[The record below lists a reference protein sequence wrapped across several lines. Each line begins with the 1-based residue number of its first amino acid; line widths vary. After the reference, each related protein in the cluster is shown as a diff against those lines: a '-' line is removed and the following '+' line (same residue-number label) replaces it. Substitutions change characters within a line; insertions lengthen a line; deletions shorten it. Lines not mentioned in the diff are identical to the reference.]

1 MLIPRHQIQVKQAEV
16 AELRSQIHD
25 LGQSQLPGLLQ
36 DMATL
41 QVTKVLHGDY
51 DLKIARQDQVYQWS
65 FVCVVVTTGNKLG
78 QSLHSLL
85 APTALF
91 ISESTCTC
99 VHREVRKSR
108 SLRSGNGVKF
118 LR

>member
-51 DLKIARQDQVYQWS
+51 DLKIAWQDYYTSKQDQVYQWS
-65 FVCVVVTTGNKLG
+65 FVCVMVTTGNKLG

-91 ISESTCTC
+91 I
-99 VHREVRKSR
+99 
-108 SLRSGNGVKF
+108 
-118 LR
+118 

>member
-1 MLIPRHQIQVKQAEV
+1 MMIPRHQIAVKQAEV

-51 DLKIARQDQVYQWS
+51 DLKIARQDYYTSKQDQVYQWS
-65 FVCVVVTTGNKLG
+65 FVCVIVITGNKLG
-78 QSLHSLL
+78 LSSLSLVPWL
-85 APTALF
+85 
-91 ISESTCTC
+91 
-99 VHREVRKSR
+99 
-108 SLRSGNGVKF
+108 
-118 LR
+118 

>member
-51 DLKIARQDQVYQWS
+51 DLKIARQDYYTSKQDQVYQWS

-85 APTALF
+85 APTTLF
-91 ISESTCTC
+91 HLESACTQGGGQ
-99 VHREVRKSR
+99 KQI
-108 SLRSGNGVKF
+108 
-118 LR
+118 

>member
-25 LGQSQLPGLLQ
+25 LGLSQLPGLLQ

-51 DLKIARQDQVYQWS
+51 NLKIARQDYYTSKQDQVYQWS
-65 FVCVVVTTGNKLG
+65 CVMVTTGNKLG

-85 APTALF
+85 APTTLF
-91 ISESTCTC
+91 I
-99 VHREVRKSR
+99 
-108 SLRSGNGVKF
+108 
-118 LR
+118 

>member
-25 LGQSQLPGLLQ
+25 LSQSQLPGLLQ

-51 DLKIARQDQVYQWS
+51 DLKIARQGYYTSKQDQVHVYQWS
-65 FVCVVVTTGNKLG
+65 FVCVMVTDSTP
-78 QSLHSLL
+78 QLL
-85 APTALF
+85 
-91 ISESTCTC
+91 SHC
-99 VHREVRKSR
+99 V
-108 SLRSGNGVKF
+108 
-118 LR
+118 